1 MGIAMTN
8 LLTPEQL
15 AELLNIPVRTL
26 GQWRYVGRGPR
37 YIPVGRHIRYDPAEV
52 TRWCAEQTR
61 GGVPN
66 AGAA

>member
-1 MGIAMTN
+1 MPN

-37 YIPVGRHIRYDPAEV
+37 YIRAGRHVRYDPAEIDEWL
-52 TRWCAEQTR
+52 RSHRE
-61 GGVPN
+61 GGDD
-66 AGAA
+66 AA